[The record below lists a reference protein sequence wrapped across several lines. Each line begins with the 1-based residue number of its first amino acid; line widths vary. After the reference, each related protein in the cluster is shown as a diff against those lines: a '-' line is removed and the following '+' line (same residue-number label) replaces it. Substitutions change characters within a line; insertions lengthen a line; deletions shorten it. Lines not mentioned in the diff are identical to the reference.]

1 MLKKGKHNL
10 FDRKLSAKTI
20 NYETKSQ
27 TVNIDFMKLYHR

>member
-20 NYETKSQ
+20 NYETKISQ
-27 TVNIDFMKLYHR
+27 TVNIDFMKLYH